1 MRRVFILA
9 TTIATL
15 IALITVSVAAAG
27 WGGGFGASNL
37 TFVGTYSGSGSKDAT
52 FTFQGFGTG
61 TCTNPGDQGP
71 NPGHSG
77 QVAVS
82 ASFTS
87 VQIDQF
93 GRIVFSGVVL
103 SSDACPS
110 SSWISD
116 VVWSHGVATA
126 TYTKGGKPFAD
137 SATFTCGPRDA
148 NGHQFCPE
156 D

>member
-1 MRRVFILA
+1 MRRAFILA

-61 TCTNPGDQGP
+61 TCTNPGDNV

-82 ASFTS
+82 ANFTS
-87 VQIDQF
+87 VQIDQY
-93 GRIVFSGVVL
+93 GRITFSGVVL
-103 SSDACPS
+103 SSDACPNAA
-110 SSWISD
+110 WLSD
-116 VVWSHGVATA
+116 IIWTRGVATA
-126 TYTKGGKPFAD
+126 TYPKGGKLFAD
-137 SATFTCGPRDA
+137 TATFTCGPRDA

-156 D
+156 DK